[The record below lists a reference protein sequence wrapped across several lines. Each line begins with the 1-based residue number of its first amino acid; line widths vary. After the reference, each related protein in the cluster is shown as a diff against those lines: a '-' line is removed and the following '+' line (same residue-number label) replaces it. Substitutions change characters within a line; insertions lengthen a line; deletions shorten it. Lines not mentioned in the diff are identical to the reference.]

1 MDSKRAIRQLNAL
14 ASQGKTMRLAAE
26 EWASDFQILISTIMS
41 ARTRDEVTIPVA
53 ERLFIKYPTSREL
66 AKANLNSIKK
76 IIRPVNFY
84 NNKSKNIINCAK
96 LLVSNYNRK
105 VPHDMDELLKLP
117 GVGRKTANVFLAEH
131 GKHALPVD
139 THVFY
144 ISRKLGW
151 AKNKNPHKVEEELR
165 TLFPKKYWNKINVT
179 LVRFGKTH
187 TSRKQK
193 DALLT
198 KIRRLK

>member
-14 ASQGKTMRLAAE
+14 AKQGKTMRLAAE
-26 EWASDFQILISTIMS
+26 SWESDFQILISTIMS
-41 ARTRDEVTIPVA
+41 ARTRDEVTIPTA
-53 ERLFIKYPTSREL
+53 ERLFSKYPDAKSL
-66 AKANLNSIKK
+66 SKANINAVKK
-76 IIRPVNFY
+76 LIRPANFY

-96 LLVSNYNRK
+96 VLVSDYNGK
-105 VPHDMDELLKLP
+105 VPRDINELLKLP
-117 GVGRKTANVFLAEH
+117 GVGRKTANVFLVEH
-131 GKHALPVD
+131 GHDALPVD

-144 ISRKLGW
+144 LSKKLKW
-151 AKNKNPHKVEEELR
+151 AKDKNPHKVEKELK
-165 TLFPKKYWNKINVT
+165 TLFPTKYWNKINVT

-198 KIRRLK
+198 KIRRIR